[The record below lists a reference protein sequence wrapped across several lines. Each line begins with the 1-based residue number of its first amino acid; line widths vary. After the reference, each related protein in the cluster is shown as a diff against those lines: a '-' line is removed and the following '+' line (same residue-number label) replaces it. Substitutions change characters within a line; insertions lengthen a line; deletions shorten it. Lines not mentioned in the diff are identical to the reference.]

1 MAAKG
6 ANGTR
11 IVSLSLPD
19 TILNDIDRAVDD
31 IGYSSRSELVRD
43 AVRAFLREKSE
54 VSKLEG
60 HINGVLMLVY
70 DHECAAQVSEVRH
83 KHMGVFKS
91 FMHADF
97 DGGDDCCEVLMFCG
111 EADDV
116 KISYNQLST
125 LVGVKEARIFL
136 A

>member
-1 MAAKG
+1 MASRPRDR
-6 ANGTR
+6 TR

-19 TILNDIDRAVDD
+19 SILGNIDRAAKE
-31 IGYSSRSELVRD
+31 IGYTSRSELVRD
-43 AVRAFLREKSE
+43 AVRAFLREKAE
-54 VSKLEG
+54 VAKLEG
-60 HINGVLMLVY
+60 HIDGIMLLVY
-70 DHECAAQVSEVRH
+70 RHDSAAQVSEVRH
-83 KHMGVFKS
+83 RHMGVFKS

-111 EADDV
+111 EAKGV
-116 KISYNQLST
+116 RSAYNQLSS

>member
-1 MAAKG
+1 MVSKG
-6 ANGTR
+6 TNGTK
-11 IVSLSLPD
+11 IVSLSLPEK
-19 TILNDIDRAVDD
+19 ILDDIDHAVDE

-54 VSKLEG
+54 LSKFSG
-60 HINGVLMLVY
+60 HINGILMLVY

-83 KHMGVFKS
+83 RHMGVFKS

-97 DGGDDCCEVLMFCG
+97 DDGDDCCEVLMFCG
-111 EADDV
+111 EADEV
-116 KISYNQLST
+116 RKSHNQLST